1 MKQLADLHGLG
12 TFVPVRFGLSTVHNG
27 TGCVASVTFDLHHRG
42 IASGEVAVWN
52 KTVLCSEFSLC
63 GVSLQSVMV

>member
-27 TGCVASVTFDLHHRG
+27 AGCVASVTFDLHHRG
-42 IASGEVAVWN
+42 IASGEVAV
-52 KTVLCSEFSLC
+52 
-63 GVSLQSVMV
+63 